1 VQTLKANEKESNQM
15 RIILPGTFS
24 QHREFVS
31 EELPN
36 LVYQANMD
44 SKVGGKFIRTA
55 LKTDRLQNWK
65 IINDAPSSFEAAV
78 FLGKSSNQLATGFRR
93 ILVKAVEE
101 GSQTLI
107 ELSSTNRAMTVVLV
121 GLLFCVLP
129 GVVLFI
135 VKGIHDG
142 FERRVIAKVG
152 AEVKKRYP
160 EAILQE

>member
-1 VQTLKANEKESNQM
+1 M

-24 QHREFVS
+24 QYREFVS

-36 LVYQANMD
+36 LVYQTNMD

-65 IINDAPSSFEAAV
+65 IINDAPASFEAAV
-78 FLGKSSNQLATGFRR
+78 FLGKSSSRVTTGFRR
-93 ILVKAVEE
+93 ILVKAGEE
-101 GSQTLI
+101 EQQTI
-107 ELSSTNRAMTVVLV
+107 IDLSSTNRATTVVLV
-121 GLLFCVLP
+121 GFLFCLLP
-129 GVVLFI
+129 GVIFLI
-135 VKGIHDG
+135 VKLMNDG

>member
-1 VQTLKANEKESNQM
+1 M

-24 QHREFVS
+24 QHRDFIS

-44 SKVGGKFIRTA
+44 SKVGGKLLRTA

-65 IINDAPSSFEAAV
+65 IINDAPASFEAAV
-78 FLGKSSNQLATGFRR
+78 FLGKSSNRLTTGFRR
-93 ILVKAVEE
+93 ILVRAGEE
-101 GSQTLI
+101 GQQTLV
-107 ELSSTNRAMTVVLV
+107 ELSSTNRATAVVLV
-121 GLLFCVLP
+121 GFLLCVLP
-129 GVVLFI
+129 GVVLLI
-135 VKGIHDG
+135 VKIMNDG
-142 FERRVIAKVG
+142 FERRIIAKVG

>member
-1 VQTLKANEKESNQM
+1 M

-24 QHREFVS
+24 QHRDFVS

-36 LVYQANMD
+36 LVYQVNMD
-44 SKVGGKFIRTA
+44 SKVGGKFLRTA

-65 IINDAPSSFEAAV
+65 IINDAPASFEAAV
-78 FLGKSSNQLATGFRR
+78 FLGKSSNKIATGFRR
-93 ILVKAVEE
+93 ILVKAGEE
-101 GSQTLI
+101 GQQTLI
-107 ELSSTNRAMTVVLV
+107 ELNSTNRAMVIVLV
-121 GLLFCVLP
+121 GFLFCVLP
-129 GVVLFI
+129 GAIFFI
-135 VKGIHDG
+135 VKVVNDG